1 MSKVGHDCPPVMR
14 RRRRA
19 LLASKVRRGQGNRIS
34 PANNLKG
41 SRAGRK
47 VGYAPCDDQPGSNPF
62 DLRIVVAFGDAIL
75 ESRRFCEDASGPSGC
90 APQSSICRG
99 VRKRNYHNWKDT
111 FIGKRILAIMRMS
124 PGLCSW
130 AYMVNAPRIFVHLLG
145 AGLALRVISR
155 RRTNSVAFGAKR
167 TFS

>member
-1 MSKVGHDCPPVMR
+1 MRPSLYASIRAALAHQHGQRDRITRQFPYLSDTRGERCCSKRRGAGEHGTMSKVGHDCQPVMR

-62 DLRIVVAFGDAIL
+62 DLRIVVALGDAIL
-75 ESRRFCEDASGPSGC
+75 ETRRFCEDASGPSGC

-99 VRKRNYHNWKDT
+99 VRKRNYHN
-111 FIGKRILAIMRMS
+111 
-124 PGLCSW
+124 
-130 AYMVNAPRIFVHLLG
+130 
-145 AGLALRVISR
+145 
-155 RRTNSVAFGAKR
+155 
-167 TFS
+167 